1 MKVDIFTHIF
11 PPRYFALLSDVVDD
25 RAALKRW
32 FSIDTLHDLKA
43 RFAVMDEYPDYRQVL
58 TLSMPPIESL
68 ASSEQTP
75 LLARVANDGLAELVQ
90 KYPEHFVAWVAA
102 LPMNNVEAA
111 LAETERAF
119 AMGAAG
125 VQLFTNVLG
134 KPLDDPSFSP
144 LFDSISL
151 HHDKPIWL
159 HPARQPAFSD
169 YLSEEKSKYEIWW
182 TFGWPYETSAAMAR
196 IVFSGMFERLPNL
209 RVVTHHCGAMVPF
222 FEGRVGHGW
231 DELGS
236 RTADED
242 YGAILKRMGKRPID
256 YFRQFYADTAVLGS
270 RSAIRCGLDF
280 FGSEHVLFGTDC
292 PFDKEQGALVIRET
306 IAAID
311 SLPLSEVER
320 AKIYCENA
328 SHILASR
335 GPDMPAVVGARP
347 KTP

>member
-1 MKVDIFTHIF
+1 MKLDIFTHIF
-11 PPRYFALLSDVVDD
+11 PPRYFALLNDVVSDK
-25 RAALKRW
+25 AALKRW
-32 FSIDTLHDLKA
+32 FSIETLHDLKA
-43 RFAVMDEYPDYRQVL
+43 RFAVMDKHPDYRQVL

-68 ASSEQTP
+68 ASPEQTP
-75 LLARVANDGLAELVQ
+75 VLAQVANDGLAKLVQ
-90 KYPEHFVAWVAA
+90 DYPERFVAWVAA

-134 KPLDDPSFSP
+134 RPLDDPSFAP
-144 LFDSISL
+144 LFDCISAR
-151 HHDKPIWL
+151 HDKPIWL
-159 HPARQPAFSD
+159 HPARPPAFSD
-169 YLSEEKSKYEIWW
+169 YQSEEKSKYEIWW

-196 IVFSGMFERLPNL
+196 IVFSGLFERLPNL
-209 RVVTHHCGAMVPF
+209 RVVTHHCGAMVPY
-222 FEGRVGHGW
+222 FEGRVGYGW

-242 YGAILKRMGKRPID
+242 YGEILKRMVKRPID

-280 FGSEHVLFGTDC
+280 FGAEHVLFGTDC

-311 SLPLSEVER
+311 SLPLSESER
-320 AKIYCENA
+320 AKIYYENA
-328 SHILASR
+328 RKMLVSSGLGASS
-335 GPDMPAVVGARP
+335 
-347 KTP
+347 